1 MQLLSWNIQNGIGTD
16 GELSLQRIA
25 SVIIEMGAPDVIC
38 LQEVSRGLVLQRDST
53 APDQIAELR
62 SLFPDY
68 QVIFGCAI
76 DATTASSNSRWQFGN
91 AILSK
96 LPLLSIQHYLL
107 PQPATSDVRHMRRQ
121 ATQVVVR
128 SATGPI
134 RVVNTHLEYHCL
146 LQRKAQI
153 GALRSL
159 QLDALSQHAAPPKSD
174 AAGPYQTI
182 PQSVDS
188 IYVGD
193 FNILFESEEYMHMMS
208 SLDDQARPFEDA
220 WLLAH
225 PNLPHA
231 PTCGIYDHDSWPQG
245 PHCRDFMF
253 VAGACTQQVKTLK
266 VNTQTNAS
274 DHQPLLLTC

>member
-25 SVIIEMGAPDVIC
+25 SVITEMGAPDVIC
-38 LQEVSRGLVLQRDST
+38 LQEVSRDLALQSDSD
-53 APDQIAELR
+53 APDQVAELR

-68 QVIFGCAI
+68 QVLFGCAI
-76 DATTASSNSRWQFGN
+76 DATTADGASRWQFGN

-96 LPLLSIQHYLL
+96 LPQLSIQHHLL

-128 SATGPI
+128 SSTGPV
-134 RVVNTHLEYHCL
+134 RVVNTHLEYHSL
-146 LQRKAQI
+146 RQRKAQI
-153 GALRSL
+153 EALRSL

-174 AAGPYQTI
+174 LVGPYQSI
-182 PQSVDS
+182 PHSVDS

-193 FNILFESEEYMHMMS
+193 FNMLFESEEYLHMMS
-208 SLDDQARPFEDA
+208 PMDGDAHPFEDA

-231 PTCGIYDHDSWPQG
+231 PTCGIYDRDSWPEG

-253 VAGACTQQVKTLK
+253 VAGACAQQVKALE
-266 VNTQTNAS
+266 VNTQSNAS